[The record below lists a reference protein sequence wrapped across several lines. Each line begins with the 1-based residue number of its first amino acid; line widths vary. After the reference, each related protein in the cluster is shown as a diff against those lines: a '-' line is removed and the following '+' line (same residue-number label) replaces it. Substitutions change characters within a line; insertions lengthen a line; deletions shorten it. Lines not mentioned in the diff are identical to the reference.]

1 MVESI
6 EIELEPSST
15 RFDQDDERWLGQV
28 RDLTRELLR
37 ADVLLRRSTPQPGA
51 KGAIDQLVLSLGSAG
66 AFTASVELIK
76 AWLGRDRGRKLVV
89 KFFENGRLQ
98 AIELNGGAAD
108 EHVFERIHSHLT
120 G

>member
-1 MVESI
+1 VVESL
-6 EIELEPSST
+6 EIELEPGST
-15 RFDQDDERWLGQV
+15 RFDPTDERWLGQV
-28 RDLTRELLR
+28 RDLTRELQR

-76 AWLGRDRGRKLVV
+76 AWLGRDHGRKLVV
-89 KFFENGRLQ
+89 KFFENGRLE
-98 AIELNGGAAD
+98 AIELSGGAAD
-108 EHVFERIHSHLT
+108 EHVFERIQSRFA